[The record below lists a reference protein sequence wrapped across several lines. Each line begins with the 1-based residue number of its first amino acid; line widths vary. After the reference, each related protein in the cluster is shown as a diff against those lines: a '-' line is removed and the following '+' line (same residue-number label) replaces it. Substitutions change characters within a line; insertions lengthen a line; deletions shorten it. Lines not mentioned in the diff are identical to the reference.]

1 MNMFWEGKDIKN
13 GVEMLALLMKDSR
26 NTVVLTGAGMDT
38 ESNIP
43 DFRGKSGWWRNI
55 DPSRVA
61 SVQTLQQ
68 NYTLFHEFY
77 SMRIELLQDVRPH
90 KGHYIL
96 ADFEQ
101 KGVIKSIATQNVS
114 CLHRQAGSKTV
125 YELHGNI
132 KTIRCNSCNHEAALQ
147 DFLDK
152 KNCSICGRNAL
163 RPNVVLFGE
172 YLPRDAWSLA
182 ERDIRG
188 CDLLIVIGTSLK
200 VHPVNQLPMLATGKV
215 VLINDEDTSSGCK
228 FDLKIIGKAREVL
241 EELTEIYKSA

>member
-1 MNMFWEGKDIKN
+1 MC
-13 GVEMLALLMKDSR
+13 
-26 NTVVLTGAGMDT
+26 
-38 ESNIP
+38 
-43 DFRGKSGWWRNI
+43 
-55 DPSRVA
+55 
-61 SVQTLQQ
+61 Q
-68 NYTLFHEFY
+68 
-77 SMRIELLQDVRPH
+77 
-90 KGHYIL
+90 
-96 ADFEQ
+96 
-101 KGVIKSIATQNVS
+101 
-114 CLHRQAGSKTV
+114 
-125 YELHGNI
+125 
-132 KTIRCNSCNHEAALQ
+132 
-147 DFLDK
+147 
-152 KNCSICGRNAL
+152 NAL